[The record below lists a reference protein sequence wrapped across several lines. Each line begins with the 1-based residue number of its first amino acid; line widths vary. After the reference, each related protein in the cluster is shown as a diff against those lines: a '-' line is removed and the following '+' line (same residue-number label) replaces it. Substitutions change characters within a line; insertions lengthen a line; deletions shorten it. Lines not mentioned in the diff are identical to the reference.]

1 MAEAHHTW
9 RLSWRQQPR
18 VQIVQLPEAAV
29 HALAAGDLAAANAA
43 ATVPLTGFFA
53 GPDWR
58 GLWRMRS
65 TQLQEHS
72 DSAGWITGVIWD
84 VERQVSVGRA
94 GFHGPPDRTGMVE
107 VGYAVDPAY
116 RRRGYARAALEALL
130 DRAVREPDVT
140 VVRASVRPDNTASLA
155 LVEQYG
161 FRHVGEQW
169 DDEDGLEAVLEVE
182 VVSSTT
188 T

>member
-1 MAEAHHTW
+1 M
-9 RLSWRQQPR
+9 
-18 VQIVQLPEAAV
+18 QIVQLPRAAV

-58 GLWRMRS
+58 GLWRMRG

-72 DSAGWITGVIWD
+72 HSADWITGVIWD
-84 VERQVSVGRA
+84 VDRQVSVGRA

-116 RRRGYARAALEALL
+116 RRQGTPGQRLRCC
-130 DRAVREPDVT
+130 
-140 VVRASVRPDNTASLA
+140 STAPSA
-155 LVEQYG
+155 
-161 FRHVGEQW
+161 
-169 DDEDGLEAVLEVE
+169 
-182 VVSSTT
+182 TPT
-188 T
+188 